1 MVCRE
6 SVLESVREFASMCT
20 RFTKRF
26 YCIFE
31 TLDKHVIYINDGNG
45 LWSSYNHCHKNIKPY
60 TSDYGSEKNP
70 NELDIY
76 DGSENKKISKHYI
89 FIPLQK

>member
-1 MVCRE
+1 MHQIT
-6 SVLESVREFASMCT
+6 L
-20 RFTKRF
+20 KRQRSPDV
-26 YCIFE
+26 IF
-31 TLDKHVIYINDGNG
+31 INWGNEYHSA
-45 LWSSYNHCHKNIKPY
+45 LCNIKPY

-76 DGSENKKISKHYI
+76 DGSEKKKISKHYI

>member
-1 MVCRE
+1 MVCIE

-26 YCIFE
+26 YCIFKA
-31 TLDKHVIYINDGNG
+31 LDKHVIYINDGNG

-60 TSDYGSEKNP
+60 TSNYGSEKNP

-76 DGSENKKISKHYI
+76 DGSEKKKNI
-89 FIPLQK
+89 